1 MTGRPVGCR
10 GSVRASHRLPPVW
23 QAVPIA
29 LLLAVAGAI
38 PVLADGGLPEIA
50 NLDAGPFTATLH
62 NDAPTLMTGSN
73 TLTLEIPALPDRHA
87 VSLSLAGP
95 RGERLDVPL
104 RPLQVLDGPS
114 DAHSVGHGDT
124 HAAAQTDAASGRAVS
139 GMDHAAP
146 GTSHDMPGMAHDMG
160 AMGQAAPGDGQQVEP
175 LHDASSGPP
184 AGGVTHRARGSVSV
198 PESGTWRAR
207 LVIRKDAGASFVA
220 EATLKAEDSGPNAFY
235 LAGTG
240 LLISGF
246 LLYGATQR
254 RRHAAVPRTAR

>member
-1 MTGRPVGCR
+1 
-10 GSVRASHRLPPVW
+10 
-23 QAVPIA
+23 
-29 LLLAVAGAI
+29 
-38 PVLADGGLPEIA
+38 
-50 NLDAGPFTATLH
+50 
-62 NDAPTLMTGSN
+62 
-73 TLTLEIPALPDRHA
+73 
-87 VSLSLAGP
+87 
-95 RGERLDVPL
+95 
-104 RPLQVLDGPS
+104 LQVLDGPS

-124 HAAAQTDAASGRAVS
+124 HAAAQTDAASGREVS

-160 AMGQAAPGDGQQVEP
+160 AMGHAAPGDGQQVEP